1 MELNAEET
9 WKAALGAGCAAGGRG
24 GVRSRCVL
32 PFTRLNET
40 RGPQTAAQV
49 EAGGTLPLAPH
60 GLLLRK
66 CLLASLRP

>member
-24 GVRSRCVL
+24 SFRSRCL
-32 PFTRLNET
+32 PFTRLHET

-49 EAGGTLPLAPH
+49 EMGGTLPLTPR
-60 GLLLRK
+60 GLLLWK